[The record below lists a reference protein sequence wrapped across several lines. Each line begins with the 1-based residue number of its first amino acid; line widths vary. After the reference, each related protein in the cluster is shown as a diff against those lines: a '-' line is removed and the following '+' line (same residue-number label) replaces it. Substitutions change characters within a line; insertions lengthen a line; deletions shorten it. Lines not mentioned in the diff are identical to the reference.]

1 MKRMGMK
8 RLSVWFVLLVTV
20 SVMLFPAFVLHA
32 ANDTEKSNKNQN
44 FTVDTECGIDGF
56 AAYDNPVVIKV
67 TVESKS
73 NFTGTLRIVPMMD
86 NGQKTAA
93 YGEEISLAAGE
104 EKTFTFVPSVLG
116 NSGKLKIELMDDK
129 DKVVYT
135 ESKQVNLVSIG
146 ENVMV
151 GILSDDY
158 SALHYFDGMEMKLNN
173 YSGIVSTLELNET
186 SLPADSGALS
196 VLDYIILDNFD
207 TASLTDEQYAA
218 LKEWVTNGGVLILS
232 LGSNYQNV
240 LHVFTDDFITGTIG
254 KLEKKDVMLGE
265 RAGQVVN
272 GVSADNVSQTGT
284 SDQNGLEDVNQR
296 KDEKEEEPD
305 DAWQDAEEFIIK
317 GTDSVEFAFDGA
329 SELTDLS
336 DNHTAYQKK
345 IGAGNVVVLSY
356 SLGMEPVISS
366 TYKGMMA
373 CLVLQTT
380 ATDAVVTRL
389 NGGDYNVNAMYSGI
403 QLAKTADVNKK
414 PSGLLY
420 GGILFLYVVLVGPVL
435 YLILKACKKRE
446 KIWLAIPLVSLAF
459 TGIIYLTGFIYRVS
473 KPLINTFSI
482 VNVEDGLQTEKV
494 YANITCPKAQEYT
507 IRIKDG
513 YSEFRYNMDD
523 YSYSMFSSGDSDGK
537 YDFLIRKT
545 GEGTEISLDNE
556 ETFESTAL
564 YMKKTGENDMGTID
578 CDLQCT
584 TTGFGGTITNNTN
597 YDLKG
602 VVATFE
608 NHFYQVGDMKR
619 GEQITIDSS
628 KMIVAYEYGTFE
640 RLYSSNPDLYSNREL
655 YTEYQIDTTMENS
668 FIDKEA
674 YNQGYVWGKISSYR
688 PEIVGDEDVKQTG
701 NAVVFQTYYAEYE
714 DVEGVYYPSL
724 KQMELASQGDYD
736 PDGMLYNGAV
746 TMTYSF
752 EGYPGITTLENLS
765 YGKTEVVDSASYGAN
780 GYANVYA
787 YNSETGAYDLL
798 FENSSTLSGAELQK
812 YMAGN
817 IIMLKYEPV
826 DSMATY
832 YMPRI
837 AARGDK

>member
-8 RLSVWFVLLVTV
+8 RLSVLFALLVTV

-56 AAYDNPVVIKV
+56 AAYDNPVVIRV

-73 NFTGTLRIVPMMD
+73 NFTGTLCIVPVMD

-104 EKTFTFVPSVLG
+104 EKTFTFVPSALG
-116 NSGKLKIELMDDK
+116 NSGKIKIEIIDEK
-129 DKVVYT
+129 DKVLYT

-151 GILSDDY
+151 GVLSDDY
-158 SALHYFDGMEMKLNN
+158 SALHYFDGMEMNLNN
-173 YSGIVSTLELNET
+173 YSKMVSTLELNKT

-254 KLEKKDVMLGE
+254 KLEKKDIVLGGGA
-265 RAGQVVN
+265 RQ
-272 GVSADNVSQTGT
+272 ADNEEA
-284 SDQNGLEDVNQR
+284 SDDPQESVI
-296 KDEKEEEPD
+296 KE
-305 DAWQDAEEFIIK
+305 A
-317 GTDSVEFAFDGA
+317 DSVEFAFDGA

-345 IGAGNVVVLSY
+345 VGAGNVVVLSY

-366 TYKGMMA
+366 AYKEVMA
-373 CLVLQTT
+373 YLLLQKT

-389 NGGDYNVNAMYSGI
+389 NGGTYNASAMYSGI

-420 GGILFLYVVLVGPVL
+420 GGILFLYVVLVGPIL
-435 YLILKACKKRE
+435 YLILKSCKKRE
-446 KIWLAIPLVSLAF
+446 KIWLAIPLVSLVF
-459 TGIIYLTGFIYRVS
+459 TGIIYLTGIFYRVS

-482 VNVEDGLQTEKV
+482 VNIEDGLQTEKV

-507 IRIKDG
+507 IRIKDE
-513 YSEFRYNMDD
+513 YSGFRYNVDD
-523 YSYSMFSSGDSDGK
+523 YYYDSILGSGDSSEK

-545 GEGTEISLDNE
+545 GDGTEILLDNT
-556 ETFESTAL
+556 ETFENTAL

-578 CDLQCT
+578 CDFQCT

-608 NHFYQVGDMKR
+608 NYFYQVGDIKR
-619 GEQITIDSS
+619 GEQVTIDSS
-628 KMIVAYEYGTFE
+628 KVIMAYEYGTFE
-640 RLYSSNPDLYSNREL
+640 RLYSGNPNLYSDREL

-688 PEIVGDEDVKQTG
+688 PEIVGDGDAKQTG

-714 DVEGVYYPSL
+714 DVAGIYYPNL
-724 KQMELASQGDYD
+724 KQMEVVSQGDYGE
-736 PDGMLYNGAV
+736 DGMLYDGAV
-746 TMTYSF
+746 TITYSF

-765 YGKTEVVDSASYGAN
+765 YGKTEAVDSTSYGAN

-787 YNSETGAYDLL
+787 YNNETKAYDLL
-798 FENSSTLSGAELQK
+798 FENSSILSGPELQK
-812 YMAGN
+812 YVEGN

-826 DSMATY
+826 DSMSTY

-837 AARGDK
+837 AARGDR